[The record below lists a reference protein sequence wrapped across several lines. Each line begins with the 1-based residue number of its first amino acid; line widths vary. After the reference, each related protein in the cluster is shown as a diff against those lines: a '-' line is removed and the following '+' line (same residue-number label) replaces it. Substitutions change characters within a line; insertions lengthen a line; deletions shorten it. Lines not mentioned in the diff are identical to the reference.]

1 VPTDAP
7 PVSSSFRHRDLAVL
21 FAVTFLAYANISIF
35 FRFYAFLHTLPV
47 DPKQY
52 GWLIGVFSAVSLIF
66 RPLVSPFFHPGN
78 AHRYIRIGAV
88 AAMVSLSA
96 YSLAGGFWSL
106 LLVRSLHGL
115 AFVILGAALMALI
128 VGCIPENRSAQAFGL
143 LSIVILIPNTL
154 IPPVLQYLET
164 ALGGFTHI
172 LLLFAG
178 ITALVFPL
186 VAVFSPS
193 SGSAESGPAHR
204 GLGAVEVLSVLKDV
218 RILLLMGA
226 MLLLYSSHA
235 LVFFFLDGY
244 GRHIGI
250 SDTGFFLTLATAGE
264 IGVRLA
270 AGNRFDRTNKIHTAA
285 AAMIGLALGFVL
297 LAQARSPM
305 VFFSLGAVVGIGW
318 GIAMPV
324 FNGLV
329 FDLSEPRFRPFNTN
343 LGLQMFQAGFFIGPT
358 IGGYVV
364 AHGGYPVL
372 FIVCAASSLLAAG
385 LTISLKSHTP

>member
-1 VPTDAP
+1 MEANRQWQKKLVLGGLFAAIIFLLTFLVHVPIPGGGGYIHPGDAAIYLGAFLLGP
-7 PVSSSFRHRDLAVL
+7 LYGALAAGVGSMLSDLAAGYVIY
-21 FAVTFLAYANISIF
+21 APVTFII
-35 FRFYAFLHTLPV
+35 
-47 DPKQY
+47 K
-52 GWLIGVFSAVSLIF
+52 
-66 RPLVSPFFHPGN
+66 
-78 AHRYIRIGAV
+78 
-88 AAMVSLSA
+88 
-96 YSLAGGFWSL
+96 
-106 LLVRSLHGL
+106 
-115 AFVILGAALMALI
+115 ALMALI

-154 IPPVLQYLET
+154 IPPVLPYLET